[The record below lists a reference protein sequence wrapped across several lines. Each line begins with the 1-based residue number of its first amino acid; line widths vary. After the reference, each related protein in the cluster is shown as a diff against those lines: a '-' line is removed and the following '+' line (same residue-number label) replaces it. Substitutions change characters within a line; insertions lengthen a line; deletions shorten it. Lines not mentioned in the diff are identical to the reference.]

1 MSAYYNQPLNFYAL
15 MNGAEYRCKQ
25 KCGNQKFNKP
35 GNCPDCGQQLIETI
49 ITCNLQQS
57 IAQRIHLMLITN
69 INEFRYDRN
78 FGCIIWESDFETLKE
93 AQDALALIL
102 TDNRHE
108 ELFQKQVPYILDTY
122 TEIYRP
128 FDS

>member
-1 MSAYYNQPLNFYAL
+1 MSYKLRFVQHFRQEHAK
-15 MNGAEYRCKQ
+15 EYLELEKSFVDLES
-25 KCGNQKFNKP
+25 KAKDFPKGK
-35 GNCPDCGQQLIETI
+35 
-49 ITCNLQQS
+49 
-57 IAQRIHLMLITN
+57 
-69 INEFRYDRN
+69 RYIPVSGKEASN
-78 FGCIIWESDFETLKE
+78 TLIWESDFETLKE

-108 ELFQKQVPYILDTY
+108 ALFQKQVPYILDTY